1 MRRETS
7 VEGAVR
13 GAGIVVLRLDP
24 EAEKF
29 RVFKLPA
36 DNEGIGKMVVDARG
50 RLWYMG
56 SHTGKL
62 GVIE

>member
-1 MRRETS
+1 VTGSPTS
-7 VEGAVR
+7 F
-13 GAGIVVLRLDP
+13 DP
-24 EAEKF
+24 GSEKF
-29 RVFKLPA
+29 QVFKLPT
-36 DNEGIGKMVVDARG
+36 DNEGIRKMVVDARG